1 MLKIHDLAKM
11 YEDGTIGLHGLNIQ
25 VAPGELYALLGANGA
40 GKSTTINLLLGF
52 ISPSRGTAKIN
63 GLDVIAEPVETKRH
77 IGYIPEQVALYSDLG
92 ARTNLR
98 YFGRL
103 TGKDPSLQECE
114 RLLEE
119 VGFPKEAVARKA
131 RYLSKGMRQKVAIA
145 AIKLKGAQLLL
156 LDEPTSGL
164 DPRAASEFFQL
175 LSQLRA
181 EGKAI
186 LMATHDLL
194 RMHQLADRVGIMK
207 SGRLVTE
214 LTRRELNQQDL
225 EKVYLSYMEREEDE
239 EKSNREHVQ
248 QG

>member
-1 MLKIHDLAKM
+1 MLEIQDLAKT
-11 YEDGTIGLHGLNIQ
+11 YEDGNVGLEGLNLQ
-25 VAPGELYALLGANGA
+25 VHPGELYALLGANGA

-52 ISPSRGTAKIN
+52 IFPSRGTAKIN
-63 GLDVIAEPVETKRH
+63 GLDVVAQAVETKRH
-77 IGYIPEQVALYSDLG
+77 IGYIPEQVALYADLD

-103 TGKDPSLQECE
+103 AGKNPSLESCD

-164 DPRAASEFFQL
+164 DPRAASEFFRL

-181 EGKAI
+181 EGRAI

-194 RMHQLADRVGIMK
+194 RMHQTADRVGIMK
-207 SGRLVTE
+207 GGSLVTE
-214 LTRRELNQQDL
+214 LTRRALDQLDL
-225 EKVYLSYMEREEDE
+225 EQVYLDYMERGEDE
-239 EKSNREHVQ
+239 EKNNRAQ
-248 QG
+248 ALQR